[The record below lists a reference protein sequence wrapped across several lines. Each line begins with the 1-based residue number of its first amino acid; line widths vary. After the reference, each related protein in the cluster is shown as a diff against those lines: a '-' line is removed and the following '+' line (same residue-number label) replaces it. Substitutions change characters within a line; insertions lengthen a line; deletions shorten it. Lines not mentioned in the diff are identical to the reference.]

1 MIPVVVPQ
9 PVLPPQIVPPV
20 IVSSTSDNN
29 KVLIDQIDDLRKSLI
44 LLGNTSSAKFEAIV
58 Q

>member
-9 PVLPPQIVPPV
+9 PVVPPQIVPPV
-20 IVSSTSDNN
+20 IVGSTPDNN

-44 LLGNTSSAKFEAIV
+44 LLGNT
-58 Q
+58 

>member
-9 PVLPPQIVPPV
+9 PVVPPQVVLPV
-20 IVSSTSDNN
+20 IVGSTPDNN
-29 KVLIDQIDDLRKSLI
+29 KVLIDQIDDLRKSLV
-44 LLGNTSSAKFEAIV
+44 LFGNTSSTKFEALV